1 MNGFLCNVKVKSPI
15 IGKGEKLIEQTSDD
29 ASIKYQQHLM
39 MGYSR
44 WLKSKEEW
52 EKSGK
57 KALLFVMTED
67 TEDASQIANK
77 LNSDPLYKELNG
89 KTINLH
95 TRLKGKLK
103 KRGKG
108 ENVYYEF
115 VENEK
120 EISDEDL
127 KELRKLSRELD
138 SNKSPYLCIVSVLML
153 REGWD
158 VRNVTT
164 IVPLRPY
171 SSTANILPEQTLG
184 RGLRRMTP
192 PGQAAEVV
200 TVVEHKAFVSL
211 QKPQLGREGLPI
223 EVVDVDKVPRTTVTI
238 YPDQTKDLKN
248 LDILIPPL
256 SAGFKRSPTLGEI
269 TIDEVKKAFS
279 RFSPLPLGEVRK
291 TEIDYEGRHLFTNE
305 IVEKMKVQLP
315 LLQSGIG
322 AVSFYREELE
332 RQTSLRGTHQILA
345 SLLQTFLEEILF
357 EQKVSI
363 YDEKLVSRLADAD
376 VREHTRATFLNR
388 APDVQ
393 SFCKNAGPQSLR
405 IDYLSG
411 SGRLSFYTP
420 DFMVRKKNKPSSPP
434 FSKGGMGGFVQENYL
449 LIETKGREDID
460 VPLKATAAI
469 SWCKA
474 ASSKQVK
481 WQYLY
486 VTQEVFSGITSNR
499 IDDLARTCAPSLEE
513 LIREKAQPQLF
524 LPLGEYAEGKVTG
537 IEEFIK
543 STDLE
548 KLPSRYKKAIEPAV
562 TLFQFFEKKEGMSF
576 APVFTPLLGP
586 LDESAKGLINEQL
599 LPLMPSTQA
608 EQKAFFEPYYGTL
621 KKGDTDWLNR
631 HASNLRRT
639 LVFKNGL
646 WPSGLLLFCLD
657 YSKMSK
663 YEVGGVFEAIKKSF
677 AEFSNTDLCEA
688 VRAITDFRNT
698 YIAHQEKELYDINV

>member
-44 WLKSKEEW
+44 WLRSKEEW

-67 TEDASQIANK
+67 TEDASQIANT
-77 LNSDPLYKELNG
+77 LNTDSLYKELNG

-95 TRLKGKLK
+95 TNLKGSLK

-171 SSTANILPEQTLG
+171 SSKANILPEQTLG

-200 TVVEHKAFVSL
+200 TVVEKKAFVSL
-211 QKPQLGREGLPI
+211 YKNQLSQEGLPI
-223 EVVDVDKVPRTTVTI
+223 EVVDVDKVPKTTVTI
-238 YPDQTKDLKN
+238 YPDQTKDLKT

-256 SAGFKRSPTLGEI
+256 SAGYKRSPTLGDI

-315 LLQSGIG
+315 LLQSGKG

-332 RQTSLRGTHQILA
+332 RQTSLRGTHHILA

-357 EQKVSI
+357 EQQVSI

-376 VREHTRATFLNR
+376 VREHIKATFVLLILSKTTLVEERIQQADPVSVCTWKPFQVTHSENRPTLPAENTPFNLVPCNRELEVATTTFLNR
-388 APDVQ
+388 APDFQ
-393 SFCKNAGPQSLR
+393 SFCKNAGPQAPR
-405 IDYLSG
+405 TEYLSG

-420 DFMVRKKNKPSSPP
+420 DFMVRKKNPPSPP

-460 VPLKATAAI
+460 VP
-469 SWCKA
+469 
-474 ASSKQVK
+474 
-481 WQYLY
+481 
-486 VTQEVFSGITSNR
+486 
-499 IDDLARTCAPSLEE
+499 
-513 LIREKAQPQLF
+513 
-524 LPLGEYAEGKVTG
+524 
-537 IEEFIK
+537 
-543 STDLE
+543 
-548 KLPSRYKKAIEPAV
+548 
-562 TLFQFFEKKEGMSF
+562 
-576 APVFTPLLGP
+576 
-586 LDESAKGLINEQL
+586 
-599 LPLMPSTQA
+599 
-608 EQKAFFEPYYGTL
+608 
-621 KKGDTDWLNR
+621 
-631 HASNLRRT
+631 
-639 LVFKNGL
+639 
-646 WPSGLLLFCLD
+646 
-657 YSKMSK
+657 
-663 YEVGGVFEAIKKSF
+663 
-677 AEFSNTDLCEA
+677 
-688 VRAITDFRNT
+688 
-698 YIAHQEKELYDINV
+698 